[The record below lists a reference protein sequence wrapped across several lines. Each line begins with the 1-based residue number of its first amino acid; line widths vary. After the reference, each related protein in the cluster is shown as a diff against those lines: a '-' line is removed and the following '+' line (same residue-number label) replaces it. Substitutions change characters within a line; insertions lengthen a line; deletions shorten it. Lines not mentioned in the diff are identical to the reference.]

1 MDDDLISV
9 VDFAREHGALKQSVF
24 KIVKRLGIEP
34 EKRRSS
40 GNRGQL
46 ISYLTVDDGR
56 RILEYLQ
63 SKIPEDAGER
73 EHTIADEQSRCVF
86 YLLLLEPDHDPG
98 RFKVGIADNLSERL
112 RQHRC
117 SAPLLK
123 VLNTWPCKRL
133 WEKTAIDCAAAGCER
148 VHTEVFRTDSIEVV
162 VERCNRFFELMPK
175 PPSS

>member
-1 MDDDLISV
+1 MSDDLISV
-9 VDFAREHGALKQSVF
+9 VDFAREHGTRKQSVF
-24 KIVKRLGIEP
+24 KIVTRLGIKP

-46 ISYLTVDDGR
+46 ISYLTAEDSS
-56 RILEYLQ
+56 RIRDYLR
-63 SKIPEDAGER
+63 SKVTADVADR
-73 EHTIADEQSRCVF
+73 EMQTTTDEQGCVF

-98 RFKVGIADNLSERL
+98 RFKVGIADNLPERL

-148 VHTEVFRTDSIEVV
+148 VHTEVFRTESIESV
-162 VERCNRFFELMPK
+162 VERCTRFFDLMPK
-175 PPSS
+175 LPSS

>member
-1 MDDDLISV
+1 MLDDDLISV
-9 VDFAREHGALKQSVF
+9 LDFAREHRTRKQSVF

-46 ISYLTVDDGR
+46 ISYLTVEDGR
-56 RILEYLQ
+56 RVLEYLQ
-63 SKIPEDAGER
+63 SKVLGDAADR
-73 EHTIADEQSRCVF
+73 EIQTITDEQIRCVF
-86 YLLLLEPDHDPG
+86 YLLLLEPNHDPG
-98 RFKVGIADNLSERL
+98 RFKVGIADNLPERL

-148 VHTEVFRTDSIEVV
+148 VHTEVFRTESV

-175 PPSS
+175 LPQ